1 MKKIVSV
8 LVGVSVFLGISGIN
22 LVVDT
27 NFSHVE
33 AAVVAQQDSSQKIP
47 AKSKVKSSLGS

>member
-33 AAVVAQQDSSQKIP
+33 AAVVAQQDSSQKMP
-47 AKSKVKSSLGS
+47 AY